1 MPNNDQ
7 VFLYMK
13 EEIEREAATQEN
25 RLLEEAQELR
35 EKAKEEIKLE
45 VVKEIQARFDKE
57 LAALQLKSTVASA
70 TDATKQRQEL
80 INLRDGYVKTVFE
93 GARAKLID
101 FTNSEKYEEF
111 LLSKVK
117 AAAQNHNFDEAQ
129 ILVSEKDKKYEAKI
143 LSAYGLK
150 AEVVVSEKL
159 TIGGFILLN
168 PKTNVVID
176 NSLSFILDDQMAYF
190 TKNSG
195 LIIK

>member
-13 EEIEREAATQEN
+13 EEIEREAASQEN
-25 RLLEEAQELR
+25 KLLQETQELR

-45 VVKEIQARFDKE
+45 VVREVQARFDKE
-57 LAALQLKSTVASA
+57 LASLQLKSTVASA
-70 TDATKQRQEL
+70 TDATKQRQDL

-93 GARAKLID
+93 GAKAKLIE
-101 FTNSEKYEEF
+101 FANSEQYEEF
-111 LLSKVK
+111 LLTKIKNV
-117 AAAQNHNFDEAQ
+117 AQKYNFDNAQ

-150 AEVVVSEKL
+150 AEVLASAKL
-159 TIGGFILLN
+159 TIGGFILVN
-168 PKTNVVID
+168 PKTSVVVD
-176 NSLSFILDDQMAYF
+176 NSLSFILDDQLDYF
-190 TKNSG
+190 TRNSG